1 MFHKSPN
8 YIITDEMKVI
18 RKKELEFRKKYKPVK
33 KWIESCRLLNG
44 KISHALVFI
53 LPTRGCSW
61 ALKDGGCTMCGYI
74 YDNPIEPTLEELKNM
89 ISQVKKIIMEK
100 KKEHEFEVI
109 KIFTSGSYLDTFEI
123 PIEIQ
128 KELLEFISH
137 VPGIDEITIESR
149 PEYVTPEA
157 LDMLDEV
164 SQIVHIEIA
173 IGLES
178 ASDQVR
184 ENSINKGFSWEDY
197 LLAVKK
203 INNSYCTSKAY
214 LLLKPPLLSENA
226 AINDIVESVDKLS
239 ELNVESISLNP
250 MNVQRGTWISREF
263 DRENY
268 RPPWL
273 WSVVFL
279 LRKMVITLPN
289 TRIICDPTSGGRERG
304 AHNCGKCDK
313 EILNLIS
320 EFSLTQDP
328 SVFNKVPICDCLNEW
343 NAERVTGAFN
353 LNQGS

>member
-1 MFHKSPN
+1 MFHESSN
-8 YIITDEMKVI
+8 YIITDEMKTI
-18 RKKELEFRKKYKPVK
+18 REKELKFRRKYRPVK

-44 KISHALVFI
+44 RTSKALVFI

-74 YDNPIEPTLEELKNM
+74 YDNPVEPTLDELKSM

-100 KKEHEFEVI
+100 RQEDDFEVV
-109 KIFTSGSYLDTFEI
+109 KLFTSGSYLDIEEI

-128 KELLEFISH
+128 KELLEFISQ

-164 SQIVHIEIA
+164 SQKVHIEIA

-184 ENSINKGFSWEDY
+184 EQSINKGFSWSDY
-197 LLAVKK
+197 LSAITR

-226 AINDIVESVDKLS
+226 AINDVVDSVDKLS

-250 MNVQRGTWISREF
+250 MNVQRGTWIHREF
-263 DRENY
+263 ERYNY
-268 RPPWL
+268 RTPWL

-279 LRKMVITLPN
+279 LRKMAATVPN
-289 TRIICDPTSGGRERG
+289 TRIICDPTAGGRDRG

-328 SVFNKVPICDCLNEW
+328 SVFDKAPKCDCLNEW
-343 NAERVTGAFN
+343 NAERMTGAFKI
-353 LNQGS
+353 NQGS

>member
-1 MFHKSPN
+1 MFHESPK
-8 YIITDEMKVI
+8 YIITDDMKAI
-18 RKKELEFRKKYKPVK
+18 REKELKFRKKHKSVK
-33 KWIESCRLLNG
+33 KWIEPCRLLNG
-44 KISHALVFI
+44 RTSQALVFI

-61 ALKDGGCTMCGYI
+61 AQKDGGCTMCGYI
-74 YDNPIEPTLEELKNM
+74 YDNPIEPTLEELKHM
-89 ISQVKKIIMEK
+89 ISQVKKIILEK
-100 KKEHEFEVI
+100 KEEQDFEVI
-109 KIFTSGSYLDTFEI
+109 KLFTSGSYLDIDEL

-128 KELLEFISH
+128 KELLEFISQ
-137 VPGIDEITIESR
+137 VPGINEITIESR

-164 SQIVHIEIA
+164 SQKVHIEIA

-184 ENSINKGFSWEDY
+184 AKSINKGFSWNTY
-197 LLAVKK
+197 LMAITR

-214 LLLKPPLLSENA
+214 LLLKPPFLSENA
-226 AINDIVESVDKLS
+226 AINDVVESIKKLN

-263 DRENY
+263 DRYNY

-279 LRKMVITLPN
+279 LRKMALTVPN
-289 TRIICDPTSGGRERG
+289 TRIICDPTAGGRDRG

-328 SVFNKVPICDCLNEW
+328 SIFDKVPKCDCLNEW
-343 NAERVTGAFN
+343 NAERVTGALN
-353 LNQGS
+353 INQGN